1 VSYNN
6 LKYIYTRMQQAI
18 TIKFVALFA
27 LVAMAF
33 AAAVPAYAYDEL

>member
-1 VSYNN
+1 
-6 LKYIYTRMQQAI
+6 MQQAI